1 MSPVLLAVR
10 SALSPARFQTYELAC
25 NGDSS
30 KALQLYAWNAEVSSS
45 LLHPMHVVEVA
56 LRNAVADAIAAI
68 HGNNWP
74 WNPGFE
80 RSLPNGPQY
89 SPKKDLISARCQP
102 SVGKVIPELKFAF
115 WQRMFTSRHIGRIWT
130 TELSQVMPNMDPTL
144 SVLDRVDHLFN
155 SIKQVRELR
164 NRVAH
169 HEPIFHRN
177 LISDYDL
184 MVQLVRYR
192 CNHTAN
198 WLEANQTAK
207 ALIAMKP

>member
-1 MSPVLLAVR
+1 
-10 SALSPARFQTYELAC
+10 
-25 NGDSS
+25 
-30 KALQLYAWNAEVSSS
+30 
-45 LLHPMHVVEVA
+45 
-56 LRNAVADAIAAI
+56 
-68 HGNNWP
+68 
-74 WNPGFE
+74 
-80 RSLPNGPQY
+80 
-89 SPKKDLISARCQP
+89 
-102 SVGKVIPELKFAF
+102 
-115 WQRMFTSRHIGRIWT
+115 
-130 TELSQVMPNMDPTL
+130 MPNMDPTL